1 MKVAILQQ
9 NFVVGD
15 IEGNTNK
22 IIKGYRKACQ
32 SGADLVVCSELAL
45 FGYPPKDLLLLPDK
59 LAEQQR
65 CLQRL
70 IKEVGQIGL
79 IVGIAEQNSGLG
91 KPLFN
96 TAVLI
101 QQGKI
106 TAKWHKV
113 LLPTYDVF
121 DEDRYFEPG
130 EERPF
135 IFTYQGKR
143 LAMLV
148 CEDIWGDYLGS
159 KLYKDNPLDS
169 LVGGR
174 LDLLV
179 VINGSPYHWGKGN
192 ERFTVVS
199 KVARLLKCPVVYV
212 NQVGGNDDL
221 VFDGRSFV
229 VDSQGQCIGT
239 APPFVEDL
247 VIVDVNCPSVCP
259 YYFDQQ
265 NMEDL
270 FKALVLGTRDYI
282 LKTGH
287 SSVIVALSGGID
299 SAVVLCIAA
308 AAIGAHNVTALSLP
322 SPFSSEGS
330 ISDAKDLSRRLGVDL
345 KIIPINQIYQSYGQ
359 TLQPFIGWHIPGEV
373 EGDVTE
379 ENIQARIRGDL
390 VMAFANRQRGSLVLS
405 TGNKSE
411 LAVGYCT
418 LYGDMVGGFAVI
430 ADLPKT
436 LVYRLAEF
444 INQDREVIPHSILQ
458 KPPSAELRP
467 GQKDLD
473 SLPPYDILDAVLDMF
488 IEKRMAVEEIVEK
501 GFARELVV
509 RVIKMVTKNEYKRQ
523 QMPVGLRVTSQAFG
537 SGWRFPIAIAARF

>member
-15 IEGNTNK
+15 IKGNTDK
-22 IIKGYRKACQ
+22 IIRGYKQACQ
-32 SGADLVVCSELAL
+32 KGADLVVCSELAL

-59 LAEQQR
+59 LAAQQR
-65 CLQRL
+65 CLQKL
-70 IKEVGQIGL
+70 AKEVGQVGL
-79 IVGIAEQNSGLG
+79 VIGIAEQNSGRG

-101 QQGKI
+101 EQGKI
-106 TAKWHKV
+106 TAKWRKV

-130 EERPF
+130 EAKSF
-135 IFTYQGKR
+135 VFTYHGKR

-148 CEDIWGDYLGS
+148 CEDIWGDYLDS
-159 KLYKDNPLDS
+159 SLYKDNPLDLLAEES
-169 LVGGR
+169 

-179 VINGSPYHWGKGN
+179 VINGSPYHWGKGS
-192 ERFTVVS
+192 ERFEVVS
-199 KVARLLKCPVVYV
+199 KVARLLECSVVYV

-229 VDSQGQCIGT
+229 VDSQGQCIGS
-239 APPFVEDL
+239 ALPFQEDL
-247 VIVDVNCPSVCP
+247 VVVDIGNSSVCS

-265 NMEDL
+265 NMQDL
-270 FKALVLGTRDYI
+270 FTALILGTRDYV

-299 SAVVLCIAA
+299 SAVVLCLAA
-308 AAIGAHNVTALSLP
+308 AAIGADNVTALSLP
-322 SPFSSEGS
+322 SPFSSAGS
-330 ISDAKDLSRRLGVDL
+330 IADARDLSERLGVDF
-345 KIIPINQIYQSYGQ
+345 KVISIDQIYQTYGQ
-359 TLQPFIGWHIPGEV
+359 ALQPFIGWYTPGEI

-379 ENIQARIRGDL
+379 ENIQARIRGNI
-390 VMAFANRQRGSLVLS
+390 VMAFANRKAGSLVLS

-418 LYGDMVGGFAVI
+418 LYGDMAGGFAVI

-444 INQDREVIPHSILQ
+444 INKDREIIPRNILQ

-467 GQKDLD
+467 DQQDTD
-473 SLPPYDILDAVLDMF
+473 SLPPYEILDAVLDMF
-488 IEKRMAVEEIVEK
+488 IERRMPVDEIVK
-501 GFARELVV
+501 QGFARELVV
-509 RVIKMVTKNEYKRQ
+509 RIIKMVTKNEYKRQ
-523 QMPVGLRVTSQAFG
+523 QMPVGLRVTSKAFG
-537 SGWRFPIAIAARF
+537 SGWRFPIAAKY

>member
-15 IEGNTNK
+15 IKGNTDK
-22 IIKGYRKACQ
+22 IIRGYKQACQ
-32 SGADLVVCSELAL
+32 KGADLVVCSELAL

-59 LAEQQR
+59 LAAQQR
-65 CLQRL
+65 CLQKL
-70 IKEVGQIGL
+70 AKEVGQVGL
-79 IVGIAEQNSGLG
+79 VIGIAEQNSGRG

-101 QQGKI
+101 EQGKI
-106 TAKWHKV
+106 TAKWRKV

-130 EERPF
+130 EAKSF
-135 IFTYQGKR
+135 VFTYHGKR

-148 CEDIWGDYLGS
+148 CEDIWGDYLDS
-159 KLYKDNPLDS
+159 SLYKDNPLDLLAEES
-169 LVGGR
+169 

-179 VINGSPYHWGKGN
+179 VINGSPYHWGKGS
-192 ERFTVVS
+192 ERFEVVS
-199 KVARLLKCPVVYV
+199 KVARLLGCSVVYA

-229 VDSQGQCIGT
+229 VDSQGQCIGS
-239 APPFVEDL
+239 ALPFQEDL
-247 VIVDVNCPSVCP
+247 VVVDIGNSSVCS

-265 NMEDL
+265 NMQDL
-270 FKALVLGTRDYI
+270 FTALILGTRDYV

-299 SAVVLCIAA
+299 SAVVLCLAA
-308 AAIGAHNVTALSLP
+308 AAIGADNVTALSLP
-322 SPFSSEGS
+322 SPFSSAGS
-330 ISDAKDLSRRLGVDL
+330 IADARDLSERLGVDF
-345 KIIPINQIYQSYGQ
+345 KVISIDQIYQTYGQ
-359 TLQPFIGWHIPGEV
+359 ALQPFIGWYTPGEI

-379 ENIQARIRGDL
+379 ENIQARIRGNI
-390 VMAFANRQRGSLVLS
+390 VMAFANRKAGSLVLS

-418 LYGDMVGGFAVI
+418 LYGDMAGGFAVI

-444 INQDREVIPHSILQ
+444 INKDREIIPRNILQ

-467 GQKDLD
+467 DQQDTD
-473 SLPPYDILDAVLDMF
+473 SLPPYEILDAVLDMF
-488 IEKRMAVEEIVEK
+488 IEKRMSVDEIVK
-501 GFARELVV
+501 QGFARELVV
-509 RVIKMVTKNEYKRQ
+509 RIIKMVTKNEYKRQ
-523 QMPVGLRVTSQAFG
+523 QMPVGLRVTSKAFG
-537 SGWRFPIAIAARF
+537 SGWRFPIAAKY